1 MGYLGF
7 HTLNPLLRGMRT
19 NWPIFFLNL
28 LCMAYFW
35 VVLTPMKRNR
45 VLLVLVLLI
54 GLLPVTNSFA
64 QGSEVIDQVKETIKS
79 GSAKELSKYLNQTVD
94 VTIEAKVENYS
105 KAQAEFVLRDFFK
118 AHPPSEFNVIHQGSS
133 KGGQPFAI
141 GQYKSGGDTYRV
153 WMKIKTVR
161 KEQLIQEIS
170 FVKE

>member
-1 MGYLGF
+1 
-7 HTLNPLLRGMRT
+7 
-19 NWPIFFLNL
+19 
-28 LCMAYFW
+28 MAYFW
-35 VVLTPMKRNR
+35 VVLPPMKRKR

-54 GLLPVTNSFA
+54 WLLPGSNSFA

-141 GQYKSGGDTYRV
+141 GQYKSGSDTYRV
-153 WMKIKTVR
+153 WMKIKTIS